1 MESPLWSSIR
11 RYDRESSEHMDRVAA
26 AILRS
31 GDTVL
36 LCHRR
41 ADRSWYP
48 DVWDLPGGHVGP
60 EESPREALSRELRE
74 ELGINVRLLDA
85 ASPRIL
91 EEDDVEFHLW
101 VVGDW
106 DGEVRNAAED
116 EHDAIGWFT
125 RSEVE
130 RLPLASERYLDLLFG
145 E

>member
-1 MESPLWSSIR
+1 
-11 RYDRESSEHMDRVAA
+11 MDRVAA

-74 ELGINVRLLDA
+74 ELGINVRLPDA

-101 VVGDW
+101 VVSEW

-125 RSEVE
+125 RPEVE

>member
-1 MESPLWSSIR
+1 
-11 RYDRESSEHMDRVAA
+11 MDRVAA
-26 AILRS
+26 AIIRS
-31 GDTVL
+31 GEKVL

-41 ADRSWYP
+41 ADRTWYP

-74 ELGINVRLLDA
+74 ELGIDVRLPDA
-85 ASPRIL
+85 ASPKIL

-101 VVGDW
+101 VVSEW
-106 DGEVRNAAED
+106 DGEVRNGAEE
-116 EHDAIGWFT
+116 EHDDIGWFT
-125 RSEVE
+125 SSEVE